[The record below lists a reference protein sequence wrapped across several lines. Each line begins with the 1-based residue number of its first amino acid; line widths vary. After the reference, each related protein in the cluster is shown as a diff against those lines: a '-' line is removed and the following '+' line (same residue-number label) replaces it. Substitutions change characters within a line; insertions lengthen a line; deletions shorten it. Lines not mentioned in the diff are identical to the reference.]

1 MKEEDIHVPSYRS
14 PKKYSS
20 YIGEVTPP
28 VENLLKRDF
37 HADAPNEKGLTDI
50 TEFHIP
56 AGKVYLSPIIVCFDG
71 IPVSWTIGTSSSSE
85 LANAMLDKAIKTLK
99 PWEKP
104 IVHSDRGGHYRWDG
118 WISRMEQ
125 QRPYQ
130 IHVKKGMLS

>member
-37 HADAPNEKGLTDI
+37 HADAPNEKWLTDI

-56 AGKVYLSPIIVCFDG
+56 AGKVYLSPIIDCFDG
-71 IPVSWTIGTSSSSE
+71 IPVSWTIGTSPSSG
-85 LANAMLDKAIKTLK
+85 LANASLDKAIKTLRLF
-99 PWEKP
+99 PC
-104 IVHSDRGGHYRWDG
+104 S
-118 WISRMEQ
+118 M
-125 QRPYQ
+125 
-130 IHVKKGMLS
+130 